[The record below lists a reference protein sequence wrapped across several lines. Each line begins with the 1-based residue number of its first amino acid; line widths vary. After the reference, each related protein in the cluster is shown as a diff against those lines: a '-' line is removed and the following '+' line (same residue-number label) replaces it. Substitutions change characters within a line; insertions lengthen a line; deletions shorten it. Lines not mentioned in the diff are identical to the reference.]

1 MVGGRK
7 MVRVVV
13 VGDRGTGKSSLIK
26 TAATEVFPDNVPPVL
41 PLTRLPADF
50 YPDRVPLTLIDTS
63 ASLDSRIKLLEEL
76 KRADV
81 VVLTYACDQPATLER
96 AMNYWMQE
104 IRQLELKVPVIVVG
118 CKLDLRAERDQ
129 VSLEAMM
136 LPVMQKYKEIETCI
150 ECSAAT
156 QIQVPDVFFY
166 AQKAVLHPT
175 APIFDQET
183 QSLKPRCVRALKRI
197 FSLCDHDGDGT
208 LNDSELNEFQARC
221 FDAPLKP
228 DELVAIKEVVRDKL
242 PEGINERGL
251 TPIGFMFLHSIF
263 IERGRIETTWAVLRK
278 FGYDNEIKLRD
289 DLIPVPKKR
298 TIDQSVELT
307 DEVVEFLKGI
317 FRVLDQNIDGS
328 IGEEQIAQLFSTAPE
343 NPWGEFPYKD
353 ATERTA
359 SDELPLNGF
368 LSKWAL
374 MTHLEPALSSAN
386 LIYIGLGDQSASAL
400 RVTRSRSSDCKKKQ
414 SSRNVIRCLVF
425 GPKNSGKSALLD
437 SFIKRPFSTKAAT
450 TAGERYA
457 VNIVENSLGVKKTLI
472 LQEIPEE
479 RAQNILSH
487 IELLAACDVAI
498 FVYDSSME
506 LSWKKATEL
515 LLEVART
522 AEETGYCFPC
532 LLVAAKEDLGTYP
545 TSVQDAARIC
555 RNLGIKPPNSLS
567 TKNESLS
574 NVFSR
579 IVTAA
584 EHPHLSIPETEIGRS
599 RKEYQRLVNRSLMFV
614 SELAVGAAF
623 AFIGMAAY
631 RTYSARK
638 NMST

>member
-1 MVGGRK
+1 MAGSRK
-7 MVRVVV
+7 MIRVVV

-26 TAATEVFPDNVPPVL
+26 TAATEAFPDKIPPVL
-41 PLTRLPADF
+41 PPTRLPADF
-50 YPDRVPLTLIDTS
+50 YPDRVPLTLVDTS

-129 VSLEAMM
+129 VSLETVM
-136 LPVMQKYKEIETCI
+136 LPVMQKYREIETCI

-183 QSLKPRCVRALKRI
+183 QSLKPRCIRALKRI
-197 FSLCDHDGDGT
+197 FSLCDIDGDGA
-208 LNDSELNEFQARC
+208 LNDSELNEFQAKC

-228 DELVAIKEVVRDKL
+228 DELVAIKEVVQDKL

-251 TPIGFMFLHSIF
+251 TQLGFMFLQSIF
-263 IERGRIETTWAVLRK
+263 IERGRLETTWAVLRK

-289 DLIPVPKKR
+289 DLIPVPKRR
-298 TIDQSVELT
+298 TIDQNVELT

-317 FRVLDQNIDGS
+317 FRVLDQNVDGS
-328 IGEEQIAQLFSTAPE
+328 IGEEQIAQLFSTAPD
-343 NPWGEFPYKD
+343 NPWDEFPFKD
-353 ATERTA
+353 ATERTS

-368 LSKWAL
+368 LCKWAL
-374 MTHLEPALSSAN
+374 MTHLKPALSSAN
-386 LIYIGLGDQSASAL
+386 LIYIGLGDQSASAF
-400 RVTRSRSSDCKKKQ
+400 RVTKSRSSDRKKKQ
-414 SSRNVIRCLVF
+414 SNRSVFRCLVF
-425 GPKNSGKSALLD
+425 GPQNAGKSALLD
-437 SFIKRPFSTKAAT
+437 SFIKRPFSMKAAT
-450 TAGERYA
+450 TNCERYA

-479 RAQNILSH
+479 RAQNISSRT
-487 IELLAACDVAI
+487 ELLAACDVAI
-498 FVYDSSME
+498 FMYDSSKE
-506 LSWKKATEL
+506 LSWKKTTEL

-522 AEETGYCFPC
+522 AEETGHCFPC

-545 TSVQDAARIC
+545 TAVHDIAKIC
-555 RNLGIKPPNSLS
+555 RNLGIKPPISVS
-567 TKNESLS
+567 AKNESLD
-574 NVFSR
+574 NIFSR

-584 EHPHLSIPETEIGRS
+584 EHPHLSIPETEIGRG
-599 RKEYQRLVNRSLMFV
+599 RREYQRLVNRSLMLV
-614 SELAVGAAF
+614 SVGAAV

-638 NMST
+638 NTSA